1 METVKHLSLEFRWTV
16 WIFFWLEVRSLSAR
30 GQLSKVFPC
39 RNAEAIWTWYMMCSS
54 SFVSIRLQKSLASC
68 SLGLAGEK
76 SPVQQ
81 SQCFTLW
88 ELEGHPSNW
97 LAESWGKIMTETKIS
112 KWKLLPCMT
121 VGSECFLTQ
130 LHVNIPLSFPNEV
143 SEIRDNFFHCWLLIT
158 IFIEDAVQS
167 LIVVLCLHTRCLQNV
182 FSLQEEN
189 VQCKNVSA
197 AMETIR
203 LSESSEFFSGKL
215 FVCGFF
221 FNSPHEILDS
231 F

>member
-1 METVKHLSLEFRWTV
+1 MIYDVFLFIRVNKTPEESCFLFPWTRWGEEPCAAKSV
-16 WIFFWLEVRSLSAR
+16 LYFVGIRRSPI
-30 GQLSKVFPC
+30 Q
-39 RNAEAIWTWYMMCSS
+39 
-54 SFVSIRLQKSLASC
+54 
-68 SLGLAGEK
+68 
-76 SPVQQ
+76 
-81 SQCFTLW
+81 
-88 ELEGHPSNW
+88 
-97 LAESWGKIMTETKIS
+97 LAESWGKIMTETKLN

-121 VGSECFLTQ
+121 IGSECFLTQ

-158 IFIEDAVQS
+158 VFIEDAVQS
-167 LIVVLCLHTRCLQNV
+167 LHVVLCLHTRRLQNV

-203 LSESSEFFSGKL
+203 LSESSEAFSGKL
-215 FVCGFF
+215 FGGFLFF